1 MNVTSEN
8 DQFQV
13 LLESAA
19 TCTAS
24 TRSDEIPEKF
34 HPPCKHIYKNIYKF
48 PKRKFGTF
56 FSKSVIVIIAN

>member
-13 LLESAA
+13 LLEPAA

-34 HPPCKHIYKNIYKF
+34 HPPSTYKF

-56 FSKSVIVIIAN
+56 LVKVL

>member
-8 DQFQV
+8 DQFQI
-13 LLESAA
+13 LLEPAA

-34 HPPCKHIYKNIYKF
+34 HPPSTYIQISKTQVWNI
-48 PKRKFGTF
+48 
-56 FSKSVIVIIAN
+56 FSKSVIVIMLL